1 MAQNQLG
8 NMVTGFVDKRRSG
21 GGKAAADSF
30 NHQST
35 GVIGFTCNGAGS
47 TSTLVGA
54 VAVLNTGVNVMR
66 LGDTFRL
73 FATGATVPKEETVF
87 TVTAIGA
94 TGTPVTFTP
103 LAAVATASGDVAR
116 LTDNDPFDS
125 EAGLD
130 ARLFALNP
138 TSYTAARLTQ
148 MTQNDKHYALR
159 VENEGTSL

>member
-8 NMVTGFVDKRRSG
+8 NMVVGFVDKRRSA

-35 GVIGFTCNGAGS
+35 GVLGFTCNGAGS
-47 TSTLVGA
+47 TTTLVGA
-54 VAVLNTGVNVMR
+54 VTVLNTGVNVMR
-66 LGDTFRL
+66 IGDTFRL
-73 FATGATVPKEETVF
+73 FAGAALVPKEETVF
-87 TVTAIGA
+87 TVTAVGA

-103 LAAVATASGDVAR
+103 AAGVATASGDLAKI
-116 LTDNDPFDS
+116 TDNDPFDS

-130 ARLFALNP
+130 ARLFAINP

-159 VENEGTSL
+159 LELEGSAL